1 VASVNGDMQ
10 KYHKLAEIPDTYIRA
25 LKIIRIRNFH
35 ISCHNLQSSQ
45 IADFIW
51 ISKKKTPNPYKK
63 WGFIIQPWQSPRVY
77 RWLKCERFVFQY
89 QIGYLDVKLII
100 TGLPR
105 PPWRYLPPT
114 RNLIAK
120 KDVFLRT
127 AKIVMFRCARLNDLK
142 KWINLPPS
150 RDIWVYRRLQGV
162 VVRINQKG
170 RGDSP
175 SGTNRP
181 RGNRNR
187 MEFRHSTCLIM
198 LSAMWFQRFSFFS
211 QNEGAIPAPQLESPL
226 YQKVWSVPYCRYR

>member
-1 VASVNGDMQ
+1 MWTICFSVSDRIFRCQTNYHGTATPAMAIPAANSKSHCQ
-10 KYHKLAEIPDTYIRA
+10 KR
-25 LKIIRIRNFH
+25 R
-35 ISCHNLQSSQ
+35 
-45 IADFIW
+45 
-51 ISKKKTPNPYKK
+51 
-63 WGFIIQPWQSPRVY
+63 
-77 RWLKCERFVFQY
+77 
-89 QIGYLDVKLII
+89 
-100 TGLPR
+100 
-105 PPWRYLPPT
+105 
-114 RNLIAK
+114 
-120 KDVFLRT
+120 FLRT